1 MLFIVNKINKKGVK
15 MHIKDD
21 KIYLLNKGFN
31 LKKTA
36 IFLITFNIIILLFFI
51 IMYFKKEIDISSI
64 TNKVLFTLYMLSLTI
79 EITILITFIAKYK
92 YFIKFNKTIITYL
105 VIYSILNII
114 FLIGAILFYIGNIW
128 ITDYKNYIKKNK
140 EA

>member
-1 MLFIVNKINKKGVK
+1 